1 MKKLVIGFSSFLL
14 LEDLGHDFSN
24 LHLFNDRNEMER
36 DEEKN
41 NAGIDTLNIP
51 LPLNL
56 KILKGADGNIY
67 LIDVGNLLPRDE
79 NFVVNGELGNNEMM
93 YRFFLVI
100 IVFYLYRRFFR
111 FWWDRNVEFWKEGG
125 RRRDLSRKLL

>member
-1 MKKLVIGFSSFLL
+1 
-14 LEDLGHDFSN
+14 
-24 LHLFNDRNEMER
+24 MER
-36 DEEKN
+36 DEEQN
-41 NAGIDTLNIP
+41 DAGIDTLNIP

>member
-1 MKKLVIGFSSFLL
+1 
-14 LEDLGHDFSN
+14 
-24 LHLFNDRNEMER
+24 MER

-67 LIDVGNLLPRDE
+67 LIDAGNLLPRDE
-79 NFVVNGELGNNEMM
+79 NFVVNGKLE
-93 YRFFLVI
+93 R
-100 IVFYLYRRFFR
+100 
-111 FWWDRNVEFWKEGG
+111 KE
-125 RRRDLSRKLL
+125 D